1 MQGRGLHLWCG
12 AKIGGGGRVWGKML
26 PNGNDLF
33 WKWKAIYE
41 ELMDPFTETVGDK
54 YFYPILET
62 QLNYCK
68 KINTPLGI
76 AILNVQNL
84 PNSINSSMTLDSYFL
99 IRNITNKLRKR
110 LTAED
115 MIFYNGGRTFLFL
128 FPNTNKV
135 NIQKLL
141 NNMEMDIE
149 NMGLRDNPLNVK
161 GGFAEFPTDAKDP
174 IELQE
179 CAKKALGIANYF
191 NENRIIGYFTERR
204 KSIRVALQVETR
216 YIAHGSSERLTCSR
230 NISET
235 GIMLSGMPD
244 LPLGEGVKLIFNLP
258 NIIQSQITV
267 LTKTAWNKICPRT
280 EKMDIGL
287 CFININPTTKEQIR
301 RFVSNTLPPFVHL

>member
-1 MQGRGLHLWCG
+1 MRG
-12 AKIGGGGRVWGKML
+12 KNGGERVWGKML

-41 ELMDPFTETVGDK
+41 ELLDPFTETVGDK

-76 AILNVQNL
+76 AILNIQNL
-84 PNSINSSMTLDSYFL
+84 PNSINGSLTLDSYFL

-110 LTAED
+110 LTTED

-128 FPNTNKV
+128 FPNANKE
-135 NIQKLL
+135 NIQKLI
-141 NNMEMDIE
+141 NNMEMDIG
-149 NMGLRDNPLNVK
+149 NMYLKDNPLTVK

-179 CAKKALGIANYF
+179 CAKKALTIANYS

-204 KSIRVALQVETR
+204 KSIRVPLQVETR
-216 YIAHGSSERLTCSR
+216 YTAPGSFERLTCSR

-244 LPLGEGVKLIFNLP
+244 LQLGEGIKLIFNLP
-258 NIIQSQITV
+258 NVIQSQITV
-267 LTKTAWNKICPRT
+267 LAKTAWSKICPHT
-280 EKMDIGL
+280 GKMNIGL
-287 CFININPTTKEQIR
+287 CFINVNDTAKEQIR
-301 RFVSNTLPPFVHL
+301 RFISNILPPLVHL